1 MNLTTINSIAEENID
16 KVEIGSLLHL
26 MAAMEIVVI
35 YLKPAMG
42 WDLYDNYSIMLEVV
56 KKLHKKFSHF
66 SRFTMEG
73 GSQNLGLFET
83 DSA

>member
-42 WDLYDNYSIMLEVV
+42 
-56 KKLHKKFSHF
+56 
-66 SRFTMEG
+66 
-73 GSQNLGLFET
+73 
-83 DSA
+83 